1 MICKIITPK
10 VQYRLSF
17 TERVSVIRGMSGT
30 GKSYIIQILNNLNDV
45 NYYVCERRV
54 ATVPAHLEVDIEL
67 WLDTHSGFL
76 LFADANVTWVCTGKL
91 LVKLE
96 ERDIWLVTMSRRV
109 RGKSYILRSVGSCRY
124 NIPM

>member
-30 GKSYIIQILNNLNDV
+30 GKSYIIQILNNLNDI

-54 ATVPAHLEVDIEL
+54 ATVPAHLEVDIDK
-67 WLDTHSGFL
+67 WLDTYSGFL
-76 LFADANVTWVCTGKL
+76 LFADANATWVCTDEL
-91 LVKLE
+91 FVKLE
-96 ERDIWLVTMSRRV
+96 EKDIWLVVMSRRV
-109 RGKSYILRSVGSCRY
+109 RGKSYTLRSVGSCRY